1 MAPDVT
7 FLVNNLWI
15 LIAGLLVFV
24 MTMAVG
30 FLEVGELGEDLWR
43 SLHKTMLITGI
54 GLVIMVVVGF
64 DTAFAPTVLDGF
76 IGNPA
81 YHGALIGGF
90 DPTLSLSQWW
100 SQTAS
105 GNGSE
110 LTLGSYFLFEDAFAT
125 VTLALVGVIV
135 LRKMRLR
142 AFLLYSIPY
151 FAVIWALPAAWIWNP
166 SGWLAKMG
174 VVDFAGGLVVHG
186 AAGAAG
192 LGILWQIWREEK
204 ARGLTESPSVPL
216 KITPT
221 WLTLGVLLLWVGWF
235 GFNPGSVLQ
244 FNAEVPV
251 VVLTTFLCAGT
262 SYISTMGTKFLV
274 TGKDPGMA
282 FAANGII
289 MGLIVITPLAGFVSP
304 GSAVILGIFC
314 GPLFVVGEHAV
325 SEVKWFTDPVGLLPG
340 HLLGGIFGLM
350 MIPVFAQNTYAALSG
365 APGLPNGL
373 LFGGGGAAVRQ
384 AGLEALAVVAVVAV
398 VFVLS
403 FVSVWVIAKILGG
416 ITRHPNSPEPQP

>member
-1 MAPDVT
+1 MAPDVS
-7 FLVNNLWI
+7 FLVDNLWI
-15 LIAGLLVFV
+15 LIAALLVFT
-24 MTMAVG
+24 MTIAVG

-43 SLHKTMLITGI
+43 SLHKTMLITGV
-54 GLVIMVVVGF
+54 GLVMMILVGF
-64 DTAFAPTVLDGF
+64 DTAFAPTVLGGF
-76 IGNPA
+76 IGNPF
-81 YHGALIGGF
+81 YHGALAGGF

-100 SQTAS
+100 SQTAT

-174 VVDFAGGLVVHG
+174 MVDFAGGLVVHG

-192 LGILWQIWREEK
+192 LALLWQIWREEK
-204 ARGLTESPSVPL
+204 ARGYTESPQIPL

-235 GFNPGSVLQ
+235 GFNPGSVLA

-262 SYISTMGTKFLV
+262 SYLSTMGTKFLV
-274 TGKDPGMA
+274 TRKDPGMS

-304 GSAVILGIFC
+304 GSAVILGLLC
-314 GPLFVVGEHAV
+314 GPLFVLGEHLF
-325 SEVKWFTDPVGLLPG
+325 ERFRWFSDPVGLLPG
-340 HLLGGIFGLM
+340 HLVGGLFGVM
-350 MIPVFAQNTYAALSG
+350 MIPLFAQNTFAALSG
-365 APGLPNGL
+365 APGLTNGL
-373 LFGGGGAAVRQ
+373 LFGGGWTAVHQ
-384 AGLEALAVVAVVAV
+384 AGVEAFGIVVVLVT

-403 FVSVWVIAKILGG
+403 FVSIWVIAKILGG
-416 ITRHPNSPEPQP
+416 VTRHPDAPEPQP